1 VTKQWCKFFFLR
13 TRLSA
18 LVQFRLK
25 EQDKK
30 YLFISFSNNELVN
43 RNGTVHQG
51 CIM

>member
-13 TRLSA
+13 TRLM
-18 LVQFRLK
+18 QFRLK

-30 YLFISFSNNELVN
+30 YLFISFSNNELAN